1 MGTVS
6 IIKFLNE
13 NQDRVKLIQTLV
25 IHSSTIGIKKAKDC
39 IDLMIND
46 KIPFDISVDDAK
58 LDELTKEL
66 EKLKLKYEVKQNVT

>member
-1 MGTVS
+1 MRTVS

-25 IHSSTIGIKKAKDC
+25 THNSTIGIKKAKDY

-46 KIPFDISVDDAK
+46 KIPFDISVDDTK
-58 LDELTKEL
+58 LDELTMEL

>member
-1 MGTVS
+1 MRTIS

-13 NQDRVKLIQTLV
+13 KQDRVKLIQTLV
-25 IHSSTIGIKKAKDC
+25 TYNSTIGIKKAKDY

-46 KIPFDISVDDAK
+46 KIPFDFLVDDTK